1 MKPITFVCLFI
12 LVVTKAI
19 AQDDTAAIKRELQK
33 ELNSLESSYLQLK
46 QSVIKL
52 DESFR
57 FTDTLLTTLKTK
69 RDELQR
75 DYNLTEVYINDN
87 IQAVKEL
94 GAMVKDLKQLMA
106 TTKKNLG
113 SGKLDTEQKA
123 IAKKEHDDIEKT
135 IRKAS
140 LRNDSL
146 QKDHIKLVRNSVNFK
161 KQLAMHDK
169 EIENLSASHYE
180 ALKDL
185 EKGRDLVTR
194 LEARISL
201 TNSFFPTCA

>member
-194 LEARISL
+194 LEARITEIKQL
-201 TNSFFPTCA
+201 LDK